1 MYYILFNPLS
11 SNGKSIEVM
20 EKLKGK
26 LAKDG
31 HPSEAFDIIEVSKDI
46 DSFLKRTDKDDKVV
60 ILGGDGTLH
69 YFVNGIR
76 NIVIEQEIFLY
87 KGGTGND
94 FSREFKNKE
103 IINITPYIRELP
115 TFKVNGEETDKIFI
129 NGVGFGLDGA
139 VCCGVNDSGTKKSG
153 IAYIKNLLSLIK
165 HFPRYDLEV
174 WVDGVRHTYKK
185 VWLATVTNG
194 KYFGGGM
201 KISPVSDR
209 TDDILELYVI
219 HSVSFLKLLFIF
231 PTIFIGKHMLFKKVG
246 ISLVKGRQFKLVS
259 NAPIPF
265 QSDGEVV
272 IGVNEFEVN
281 IEKKN

>member
-31 HPSEAFDIIEVSKDI
+31 HPSEAIDIIEVSKDI
-46 DSFLKRTDKDDKVV
+46 DSFLNRTDKDDKIV

-103 IINITPYIRELP
+103 IINITPYIKGLP
-115 TFKVNGEETDKIFI
+115 TFKINGDENNKVFI

-153 IAYIKNLLSLIK
+153 LAYIKNLLSLIK
-165 HFPRYDLEV
+165 NFPRYDLEV

-209 TDDILELYVI
+209 TDDILEMYVI
-219 HSVSFLKLLFIF
+219 HSVSFPKLLCIF

-246 ISLVKGRQFKLVS
+246 ISLVKGRHFKLVS
-259 NAPIPF
+259 NAPLPF

-272 IGVNEFEVN
+272 VDVNEIEVN
-281 IEKKN
+281 MEKKN

>member
-31 HPSEAFDIIEVSKDI
+31 HPSEAFDILEVSKDI
-46 DSFLKRTDKDDKVV
+46 DSFLNRTDKDDKIV

-103 IINITPYIRELP
+103 IINITPYIKGLP
-115 TFKVNGEETDKIFI
+115 TFKINGDENNKVFI

-153 IAYIKNLLSLIK
+153 LAYIKNLLSLIK
-165 HFPRYDLEV
+165 NFPRYDLEV

-209 TDDILELYVI
+209 TDDILEMYVI
-219 HSVSFLKLLFIF
+219 HSVSFPKLLCIF

-246 ISLVKGRQFKLVS
+246 ISLVKGRHFKLVS
-259 NAPIPF
+259 NAPLPF
-265 QSDGEVV
+265 QCDGEVV
-272 IGVNEFEVN
+272 VDVNEFEVN
-281 IEKKN
+281 MEKKN